1 MTSNFIAEYTKTK
14 ENFALKILNPLGYK
28 LVAPAILK
36 RCTIIA
42 KGEINEDS
50 QPLRKENVWW

>member
-1 MTSNFIAEYTKTK
+1 MPYNSSEYTKTK

-28 LVAPAILK
+28 LVSPTVLR

-42 KGEINEDS
+42 KGKSYEDTH
-50 QPLRKENVWW
+50 PLCKENLWW